1 MQRKSRIVRK
11 TEETDIRMELNLDGS
26 GVNDIK
32 TSIAFFDHLL
42 TQIAIH
48 GSFDINIQADG
59 DLEIDNHHL
68 IEDTAIVLG
77 KAFKKALGDKKGINR
92 VGYCYFPM
100 DESLAFVV
108 VDLCSRPYFKK
119 EINWVN
125 PFLGSKED
133 SLVPVDLLEHFIYSF
148 AMQAQLTLHVRLLYG
163 QNNHHIAEAIF
174 KAIGK
179 ALDYASRIDL
189 KRDNMIPSSKGV
201 L

>member
-1 MQRKSRIVRK
+1 MQRKSRIIRK
-11 TEETDIRMELNLDGS
+11 TEETDIRMELDLDGS
-26 GVNDIK
+26 GINDIK
-32 TSIAFFDHLL
+32 TSIAFLDHLL
-42 TQIAIH
+42 AQIAIH
-48 GSFDINIQADG
+48 GSFNLKIQADG

-68 IEDTAIVLG
+68 IEDIAIVLG
-77 KAFKKALGDKKGINR
+77 KAFKKAVGDKKGINR

-174 KAIGK
+174 KAIGR

-189 KRDNMIPSSKGV
+189 KRDNRIPSSKGV

>member
-1 MQRKSRIVRK
+1 VQRISQIARM
-11 TEETDIRMELNLDGS
+11 TEETDIRIELNIDGS
-26 GVNDIK
+26 GLNDIK

-42 TQIAIH
+42 AQIAIH
-48 GSFDINIQADG
+48 GSFDIKIQADG

-92 VGYCYFPM
+92 IGYCYFPM

-125 PFLGSKED
+125 PFLGSKKD
-133 SLVPVDLLEHFIYSF
+133 NLIPVDLLEHFIYSF
-148 AMQAQLTLHVRLLYG
+148 VMQAQLTLHVRLLYG

-189 KRDNMIPSSKGV
+189 KRDNMIPSSKGI

>member
-1 MQRKSRIVRK
+1 MERKSQIVRK
-11 TEETDIRMELNLDGS
+11 TEETNIKMELNIDGS
-26 GVNDIK
+26 GIHEIDTN
-32 TSIAFFDHLL
+32 IALFDHLL

-77 KAFKKALGDKKGINR
+77 KAFKKALENKKGINR
-92 VGYCYFPM
+92 VGSCYFPM

-108 VDLCSRPYFKK
+108 VDLSSRPYFRK

-125 PFLGSKED
+125 PFLGSKEEN
-133 SLVPVDLLEHFIYSF
+133 LIPVDLLEHFLYSF
-148 AMQAQLTLHVRLLYG
+148 AMQAQLTLHVRVVYG

-174 KAIGK
+174 KALGK
-179 ALDYASRIDL
+179 ALDYASRVDL
-189 KRDNMIPSSKGV
+189 KRENIIPSSKGI

>member
-11 TEETDIRMELNLDGS
+11 TEETDIRIELNIDGS
-26 GVNDIK
+26 GANDIK

-48 GSFDINIQADG
+48 GSFDIKIEADG

-125 PFLGSKED
+125 PFLGSKKD
-133 SLVPVDLLEHFIYSF
+133 NLIPVDLLEHFIYSF
-148 AMQAQLTLHVRLLYG
+148 VMQAQLTLHVRLLYG

-189 KRDNMIPSSKGV
+189 KRDNMIPSSKGI

>member
-1 MQRKSRIVRK
+1 MQRISQIARM
-11 TEETDIRMELNLDGS
+11 TEETDIRIELNIDGS
-26 GVNDIK
+26 GLNDIK

-42 TQIAIH
+42 AQIAIH
-48 GSFDINIQADG
+48 GSFDIKIEADG

-92 VGYCYFPM
+92 IGYCYFPM

-125 PFLGSKED
+125 PFLGSKKD
-133 SLVPVDLLEHFIYSF
+133 NLIPVDLLEHFIYSF
-148 AMQAQLTLHVRLLYG
+148 VMQAQLTLHVRLLYG

-189 KRDNMIPSSKGV
+189 KRDNMIPSSKGI